1 MKREDIEKAAEEYE
15 DSLTYTSIKEQC
27 DSEKTNQY
35 KSILP
40 LVDQY
45 LDDDKEDNDGCAVGM
60 GIALA
65 AIVAILYIIYAT
77 I

>member
-1 MKREDIEKAAEEYE
+1 MK
-15 DSLTYTSIKEQC
+15 TQP
-27 DSEKTNQY
+27 EKTNYY
-35 KSILP
+35 KSIFP
-40 LVDQY
+40 FVDQY
-45 LDDDKEDNDGCAVGM
+45 LDDDKEENDGCAVGM